1 MKKVNFIH
9 TPKDWNE
16 LQNRIESLTGPGEST
31 LATLFAGM
39 AWNMAVDTSGRDTS
53 GRDTSGRP
61 PKKLNGYN
69 VIAFAPCQPLD
80 FKNFVVL
87 IHLGDN
93 SLTPFCAAHWNVA
106 AGDGWNAGDY
116 CETYAAAFEAYIIR
130 ASADRLVAI

>member
-1 MKKVNFIH
+1 MKKVNFIY
-9 TPKDWNE
+9 TPKNWNE

-39 AWNMAVDTSGRDTS
+39 AWNMAADTAGRDTAGS
-53 GRDTSGRP
+53 P

-69 VIAFAPCQPLD
+69 VIAFAPCPPLD
-80 FKNFVVL
+80 FKNFIVL

-93 SLTPFCAAHWNVA
+93 SLTPYCAAHWNVT

-116 CETYAAAFEAYIIR
+116 CETYAAAFEAYISR
-130 ASADRLVAI
+130 ASSDRLVAI